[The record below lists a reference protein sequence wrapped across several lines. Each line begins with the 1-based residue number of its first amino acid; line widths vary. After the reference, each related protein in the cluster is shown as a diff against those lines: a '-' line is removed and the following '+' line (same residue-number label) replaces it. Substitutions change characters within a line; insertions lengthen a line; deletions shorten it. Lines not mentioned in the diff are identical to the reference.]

1 MMTQN
6 NSNKN
11 FYSNGL
17 SHVRAATDAVSN
29 LLYLYCLSVSCVTEE
44 GRIQTEIQRG
54 VFFQVLK
61 YLFRDHPSNAV
72 LCETIAELEKDMLE
86 LNHEATIQWILAMTT
101 YQPIVKESQGGV
113 PEMPVMKKLFGF
125 DK

>member
-1 MMTQN
+1 ML
-6 NSNKN
+6 
-11 FYSNGL
+11 FLIYSY
-17 SHVRAATDAVSN
+17 S
-29 LLYLYCLSVSCVTEE
+29 YCLSVSCVTEE

-86 LNHEATIQWILAMTT
+86 LNHEATIQWISAMTT